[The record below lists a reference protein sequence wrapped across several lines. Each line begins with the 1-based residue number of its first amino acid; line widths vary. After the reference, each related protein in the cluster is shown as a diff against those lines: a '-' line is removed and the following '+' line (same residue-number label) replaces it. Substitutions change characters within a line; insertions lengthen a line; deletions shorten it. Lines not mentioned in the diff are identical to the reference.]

1 MFKKLDKY
9 FSYDREKYDNFL
21 DDENNTLW
29 LWMNKIISFLVVVFI
44 FVLILERV
52 DDLNI
57 FLAKPFFILDAF
69 ISVVLAI
76 EYVYRWIKSRSKL
89 HFFANPHRLVDLLSF
104 LPFFFWFV
112 TLWNFWKVLRLLRV
126 LRILRF
132 IKKIPLTSGF
142 VKSLRDYGDEYK
154 AVLILFMVV
163 LIFDSFLVYYVE
175 KDLVWTKFTS
185 IPMTLW
191 WGLVTMTTV
200 WFGDMY
206 PISPLGK
213 LFWSIVVFLWPL
225 LIAVW
230 SAVTIMVFMETAE
243 NQRVLMKS
251 RRVKECIRCGIK
263 NTKKANYCLSC
274 WKKFIVNKEDK
285 NI

>member
-9 FSYDREKYDNFL
+9 FSYDKEKYDNFL
-21 DDENNTLW
+21 DDENNVLW
-29 LWMNKIISFLVVVFI
+29 LCLNKIISFLVVVFI
-44 FVLILERV
+44 FVLMLETV

-69 ISVVLAI
+69 ISIVLAI
-76 EYVYRWIKSRSKL
+76 EYVYRLIKSRSKL

-154 AVLILFMVV
+154 AVLILFMIV
-163 LIFDSFLVYYVE
+163 LLFDSFLVYYVE

-206 PISPLGK
+206 PISPLWK
-213 LFWSIVVFLWPL
+213 LFWSIVVLLWPL
-225 LIAVW
+225 LLAVG

-251 RRVKECIRCGIK
+251 RRVKECMRCGIK

-274 WKKFIVNKEDK
+274 GKKFIARHEE
-285 NI
+285 